1 MNTEQK
7 SMYFIYIDESYDEA
21 HYCYSALFVPVF
33 KWNDIFEEVFQW
45 RKKLRKE
52 YKIPFEYELHATK
65 FISGSGAPHNNR
77 DKDFRANIFNESF
90 HFFNSL
96 SDIYVIAGITD
107 KKVKHL
113 KLFNQLLNQIETSLR
128 EKNAFGVLICD
139 EGNERKLISIVR
151 RKRKR
156 KKMIVSGE
164 TLNLSLERIVED
176 PLFKTSTSS
185 YFIQI
190 TDFISFGLL
199 RSEYPSKNT
208 KPLVQKAF
216 NNLDKILN
224 TNSSQKNEQTI
235 IRC

>member
-1 MNTEQK
+1 MNKQSK
-7 SMYFIYIDESYDEA
+7 SMYFIYIDESYDEV

-45 RKKLRKE
+45 RKKLRNE

-90 HFFNSL
+90 HFFNNL
-96 SDIYVIAGITD
+96 SNVYVIAGITD
-107 KKVKHL
+107 NKVKHL

-139 EGNERKLISIVR
+139 EGNERKLISTVR
-151 RKRKR
+151 RKRK
-156 KKMIVSGE
+156 KITTSNE
-164 TLNLSLERIVED
+164 PLNLSLERIVED

-208 KPLVQKAF
+208 KSLVQKAF

-224 TNSSQKNEQTI
+224 VEGSQENKKAI

>member
-1 MNTEQK
+1 MNEQPK
-7 SMYFIYIDESYDEA
+7 SMYFIYIDESYDEV

-45 RKKLRKE
+45 RKKLRNE
-52 YKIPFEYELHATK
+52 YEIPFEYELHATK
-65 FISGSGAPHNNR
+65 FISGSGEPHNNR
-77 DKDFRANIFNESF
+77 DKDFRANIFNKSF
-90 HFFNSL
+90 HFFNNL
-96 SDIYVIAGITD
+96 SNVYIIAGITD
-107 KKVKHL
+107 NKVKHL

-139 EGNERKLISIVR
+139 EGNERKLISMVR
-151 RKRKR
+151 RKRK
-156 KKMIVSGE
+156 KIIASNE
-164 TLNLSLERIVED
+164 TLNPSLERIVED

-208 KPLVQKAF
+208 RPLVQKAF
-216 NNLDKILN
+216 SNLDKILN
-224 TNSSQKNEQTI
+224 VGGSQKNKKTI

>member
-1 MNTEQK
+1 MNEQPK
-7 SMYFIYIDESYDEA
+7 SMYFIYIDESYDEV

-33 KWNDIFEEVFQW
+33 KWNDTFEEVFQW
-45 RKKLRKE
+45 RKKLRNE

-96 SDIYVIAGITD
+96 SNVYVIAGITD
-107 KKVKHL
+107 NKVKHL

-139 EGNERKLISIVR
+139 EGNERKLISVVR
-151 RKRKR
+151 RKRK
-156 KKMIVSGE
+156 KNIVSNE

-199 RSEYPSKNT
+199 RSEHPSKNT
-208 KPLVQKAF
+208 RPLVQGAF
-216 NNLDKILN
+216 NNLDKILKG
-224 TNSSQKNEQTI
+224 SSQKNEKAI

>member
-1 MNTEQK
+1 MNEQPK
-7 SMYFIYIDESYDEA
+7 SMYFIYIDESYDEV

-45 RKKLRKE
+45 RKKLRNE

-96 SDIYVIAGITD
+96 SNIYVIAGITGN
-107 KKVKHL
+107 KVKHL

-139 EGNERKLISIVR
+139 EGNERKLISTVR
-151 RKRKR
+151 RKRK
-156 KKMIVSGE
+156 KITTSSE
-164 TLNLSLERIVED
+164 PLNLSLERIVED

-199 RSEYPSKNT
+199 RSEHPSKNT
-208 KPLVQKAF
+208 RPLVQKAF

-224 TNSSQKNEQTI
+224 VESYQENRKGI